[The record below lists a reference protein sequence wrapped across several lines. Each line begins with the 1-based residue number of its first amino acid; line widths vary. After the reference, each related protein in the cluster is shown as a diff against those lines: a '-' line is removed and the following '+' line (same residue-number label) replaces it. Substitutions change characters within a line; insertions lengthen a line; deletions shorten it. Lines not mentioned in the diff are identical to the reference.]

1 MAYNKTAETVV
12 RRFRCSAWLRCLYV
26 LIADLARALSQV
38 QLIIMNI
45 RYRILKGFM
54 GFRPALSVFCLM
66 ILGVMTFTAVWAQS
80 AGSPGQPR
88 MAPLPIHEV
97 ENQLYGHTYMSQ
109 PTGERLS
116 RIERTLFGTTQR
128 GSTDARM
135 WAIDA
140 RVQQKKAQQTLVAQ
154 GPLLDYLESKLFQR
168 TYSELAMSERLRRL
182 EVQVFGHAFENY
194 PLPVRM
200 KKLTYA
206 MPLVAKE
213 IRLTQG
219 APEGDVVVAST
230 RRKSRVVPRTSQ
242 KVELVQLDATSPVS
256 FSSPMDP
263 AENLSVG
270 DYSQY
275 IYRDGRGSAL
285 RWEKLPIQIYVK
297 GSPAEVT
304 AASQVV
310 QAWQRSLSLRMVNN
324 SAAADVI
331 ITWDRGT
338 WSQNTT
344 GLLTRP
350 VVQLDERGAIRT
362 VILINLFPV
371 VGQPSAVQLRA
382 LSHQLGHAIGLW
394 GHSEDPDDVMFPALS
409 QELNDF
415 PGKWAWRSGPNKTQ
429 PVTPVAGLDAYAPS
443 QRDINTLIK
452 IYAQPANSLSDYSPY

>member
-1 MAYNKTAETVV
+1 M
-12 RRFRCSAWLRCLYV
+12 
-26 LIADLARALSQV
+26 
-38 QLIIMNI
+38 
-45 RYRILKGFM
+45 
-54 GFRPALSVFCLM
+54 
-66 ILGVMTFTAVWAQS
+66 
-80 AGSPGQPR
+80 
-88 MAPLPIHEV
+88 PIHEV

-109 PTGERLS
+109 PTVERLS

-128 GSTDARM
+128 GNMETRM

-140 RVQQKKAQQTLVAQ
+140 RVQQKKAQQALVAQ

-168 TYSELAMSERLRRL
+168 TYPELAMADRLRRL

-219 APEGDVVVAST
+219 GPEGDVVVAST

-270 DYSQY
+270 DYSQS

-285 RWEKLPIQIYVK
+285 RWDKLPIQIYVK
-297 GSPAEVT
+297 GSPAEVSVT
-304 AASQVV
+304 NQVV
-310 QAWQRSLSLRMVNN
+310 QAWQRSLSLQMVNN
-324 SAAADVI
+324 SAAADVVV
-331 ITWDRGT
+331 TWDKGT
-338 WSQNTT
+338 WAQNTT

-350 VVQLDERGAIRT
+350 VVQLDQQRAIRT
-362 VILINLFPV
+362 VILINLFPFA
-371 VGQPSAVQLRA
+371 GQPPAVQRRA
-382 LSHQLGHAIGLW
+382 LSHQLGHAMGLW
-394 GHSEDPDDVMFPALS
+394 GHSEDPDDVMYPAFS

-415 PGKWAWRSGPNKTQ
+415 PSKWAWRSAPNKIQ
-429 PVTPVAGLDAYAPS
+429 PIPPMEGQEAYAPS